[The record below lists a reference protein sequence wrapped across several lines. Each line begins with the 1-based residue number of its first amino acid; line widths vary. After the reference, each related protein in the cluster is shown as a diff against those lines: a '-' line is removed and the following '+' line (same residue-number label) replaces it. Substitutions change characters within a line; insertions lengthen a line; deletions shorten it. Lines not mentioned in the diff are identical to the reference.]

1 MPTDAS
7 PPIRVAVCFA
17 GAWRGWPRTYDQH
30 IRPNIV
36 DSLAEQHH
44 RVDLFAV
51 GDNLPWSPKN
61 HRPDVRY
68 NRTWNPE
75 QMRELFG
82 AEHFRAG
89 ELLSEEHMVN
99 VSSHT
104 WPEIAHAQ
112 AVLDEKS
119 RRMKSPG
126 SIPFAYVYKIWRCGQ
141 LIHRSGVAYDV
152 VIRMRP
158 DLWPIRPFKLA
169 RAADGRFELQVGG
182 RCVRFG
188 SREVVVHALTNYC
201 ANDWLAIGTLDTMTV
216 TMDLARFWTPA
227 SAFLS
232 TDAALQ
238 QIFRIGVEPVL
249 NFLWWRTGTKV
260 LRRPLFVEI
269 ARLRCADPSCLR
281 LPAWQLVPILQ
292 LPDAESKCTV
302 LPSGK
307 RSIPG
312 VLQRGK
318 YGMINDCGAV
328 HGRGDLEWFSGPTPG
343 SASPGGGS
351 PQGGSF
357 AGLKEVW
364 KPSTGDWRRGNVSEL
379 PREPPRTIFYSDKD
393 KPTWARPD
401 CGDVADLAVHNPLP
415 PCKKVTGD
423 EADHRPEAHRP
434 RVLQGYGVP
443 MVFDSP
449 RILDSS
455 L

>member
-1 MPTDAS
+1 MLRTSTNERTISRRAPGAAIHALPTLGARNRICRPTRRRRYVS
-7 PPIRVAVCFA
+7 PSVSRAHGEAGPGHMISTFDPTLSIRS
-17 GAWRGWPRTYDQH
+17 P
-30 IRPNIV
+30 
-36 DSLAEQHH
+36 EQHH
-44 RVDLFAV
+44 RVDLFAA

-312 VLQRGK
+312 VLQRG
-318 YGMINDCGAV
+318 
-328 HGRGDLEWFSGPTPG
+328 
-343 SASPGGGS
+343 
-351 PQGGSF
+351 
-357 AGLKEVW
+357 
-364 KPSTGDWRRGNVSEL
+364 ST
-379 PREPPRTIFYSDKD
+379 
-393 KPTWARPD
+393 A
-401 CGDVADLAVHNPLP
+401 
-415 PCKKVTGD
+415 
-423 EADHRPEAHRP
+423 
-434 RVLQGYGVP
+434 
-443 MVFDSP
+443 
-449 RILDSS
+449 
-455 L
+455 

>member
-1 MPTDAS
+1 
-7 PPIRVAVCFA
+7 
-17 GAWRGWPRTYDQH
+17 
-30 IRPNIV
+30 
-36 DSLAEQHH
+36 
-44 RVDLFAV
+44 
-51 GDNLPWSPKN
+51 
-61 HRPDVRY
+61 
-68 NRTWNPE
+68 
-75 QMRELFG
+75 MRELFG
-82 AEHFRAG
+82 ADRFRAG
-89 ELLSEEHMVN
+89 ELLSEEHMLN

-104 WPEIAHAQ
+104 WPEIAQAQ
-112 AVLDEKS
+112 VELDRES
-119 RRMKSPG
+119 RLTHHKP
-126 SIPFAYVYKIWRCGQ
+126 IPFAYVYKIWRCGQ
-141 LIHRSGVAYDV
+141 LIHRSGVAYEV

-182 RCVRFG
+182 RCVCFG

-232 TDAALQ
+232 TDAAFEGM
-238 QIFRIGVEPVL
+238 FRVGVEPAL
-249 NFLWWRTGTKV
+249 NSLWWRTGTKV
-260 LRRPLFVEI
+260 LRQPLFVEI

-292 LPDAESKCTV
+292 LPESKSKCTV

-312 VLQRGK
+312 VLQQAR
-318 YGMINDCGAV
+318 YGMANDCGAI
-328 HGRGDLEWFSGPTPG
+328 HGRGDLEWFSGPTPTLG
-343 SASPGGGS
+343 SASLAKP
-351 PQGGSF
+351 
-357 AGLKEVW
+357 KEGW
-364 KPSTGDWRRGNVSEL
+364 KPSTGNWRRGNVSEL
-379 PREPPRTIFYSDKD
+379 PREPPRTIFYSNKD

-401 CGDVADLAVHNPLP
+401 CGDVADMAVHNPLP

-443 MVFDSP
+443 MVFD
-449 RILDSS
+449 RANTGGLA
-455 L
+455 